1 MTVAVG
7 IVAVIFFAFVA
18 LGVREFIADAG
29 REPERVGPV
38 ELEPHPGAG
47 EPAGDRVVDA
57 QYLDAWQALRGRAA
71 RLALLAVASDELAQR
86 CRGDAL
92 TGRAPSRLVAGEGY
106 CWGLPAELRDAA
118 ARPGGRERW
127 QALDRALQ
135 HLSAVADSD
144 DAAALADAHERVSIA
159 ARALADALGEVDVV
173 EDLDHC
179 WFCGR
184 SASEVERLL
193 YSSHAAICGDCVQA
207 CHERLH
213 EL

>member
-7 IVAVIFFAFVA
+7 IVAVIFFGFVA

-29 REPERVGPV
+29 REPERPGPV
-38 ELEPHPGAG
+38 ELEPHPRVG

-57 QYLDAWQALRGRAA
+57 QYLDAWEALRGRAA

-86 CRGDAL
+86 CRSDAL
-92 TGRAPSRLVAGEGY
+92 AGRAPSRPVAGDGY
-106 CWGLPAELRDAA
+106 CWGLPAELRHAA
-118 ARPGGRERW
+118 ARPGSAAGW
-127 QALDRALQ
+127 QALDRALGR
-135 HLSAVADSD
+135 LSAVADSD
-144 DAAALADAHERVSIA
+144 DAAAHADAHEHVSIA
-159 ARALADALGEVDVV
+159 ARTLADELSERDVV

-184 SASEVERLL
+184 GMPEVERLL